1 MRVSKTGAL
10 VDAAPFALVD
20 LSTAVLQEGC
30 CDLEPTVSFDGT
42 NYLVAYRD
50 PRGVAPPSGGNFAS
64 ISAARV
70 STAGVLLDGTPTTPG
85 IVVAASKT
93 ITRGRVRSAFLN
105 GAHWL
110 VWETNAP
117 QQLNA
122 SRVST
127 AGVASSAWTDGFTL
141 APAVDITE
149 LPAIAGSPAG
159 PLLVWLHR
167 VPVPAYLSELIGLRI
182 YP

>member
-1 MRVSKTGAL
+1 M
-10 VDAAPFALVD
+10 
-20 LSTAVLQEGC
+20 
-30 CDLEPTVSFDGT
+30 
-42 NYLVAYRD
+42 
-50 PRGVAPPSGGNFAS
+50 
-64 ISAARV
+64 

-93 ITRGRVRSAFLN
+93 LTHGRVRSAFLN

-110 VWETNAP
+110 VCETNSL

-127 AGVASSAWTDGFTL
+127 AGVASAAWTDGFTL

-149 LPAIAGSPAG
+149 LPAMAASSAG

-167 VPVPAYLSELIGLRI
+167 EPVPSYYSELIGLRI
-182 YP
+182 YPTNP